1 MLQAKLNRS
10 FLTLQ
15 AKFNRSFYVLQA
27 KFREVPHTVGVVQQ
41 KRLDPAAQVHRSV
54 PIL

>member
-1 MLQAKLNRS
+1 VKIKKRAY
-10 FLTLQ
+10 TLQ

-27 KFREVPHTVGVVQQ
+27 KFREVSHTVGVVEQ
-41 KRLDPAAQVHRSV
+41 KCLDPAAQVHRSV